1 MCWQH
6 NEDWCTTSA
15 TSSSERG
22 RDWPLR
28 GTGGAGDLSNA
39 GQIRGSYRISA
50 HQVNNCNQNIFSS
63 FVFTSWEHIR
73 VLFIFKVE
81 LDVSK
86 WCAQIQVSFAS
97 TAYQRMRNWWEIN
110 INSYMCALS
119 SKLQILF
126 PDDCSR
132 FMLVLS
138 QCGGEVNKYKI

>member
-39 GQIRGSYRISA
+39 GQIRGSYRSSA
-50 HQVNNCNQNIFSS
+50 HQVRNVFKIFFLLSFLHLGNT
-63 FVFTSWEHIR
+63 FVF
-73 VLFIFKVE
+73 LFIFKVE